1 VFFNNV
7 RLTGRRS
14 SIAYHKNKHID
25 AAIAYAVS
33 KGWTYVTRK
42 GKGHAVGILRCGGKD
57 KCHQKS
63 VWGTP
68 ESPEDHAKDII
79 SLVDKCN

>member
-1 VFFNNV
+1 MKGVLFYRV
-7 RLTGRRS
+7 S
-14 SIAYHKNKHID
+14 QNKEIN

-33 KGWTYVTRK
+33 QGWIYVKRK
-42 GKGHAVGILRCGGKD
+42 GKGHAVGILRCGSED

-68 ESPEDHAKDII
+68 DSPQDHAKDII
-79 SLVDKCN
+79 SLVDKCK

>member
-1 VFFNNV
+1 MP
-7 RLTGRRS
+7 
-14 SIAYHKNKHID
+14 IAYHKNKEIN

-33 KGWTYVTRK
+33 NGWTYIKRK
-42 GKGHAVGILRCGGKD
+42 GKGHAVAILRCGNEN

-68 ESPEDHAKDII
+68 DSPQDHAKDII
-79 SLVDKCN
+79 SLVDKCK